1 MRWDLGTVRVGMVMA
16 TYRIYLLDTEG
27 HVVVPAR
34 IVECADDQEAVS
46 QARQFVD
53 GKLIEVWRE
62 TKLIAKIEPK

>member
-1 MRWDLGTVRVGMVMA
+1 VGRGALA

-27 HVVVPAR
+27 HVAIPAR
-34 IVECADDQEAVS
+34 IVECADDQEAIA

-62 TKLIAKIEPK
+62 TKLIAKLEPE